1 MLAIALLSHAG
12 DGATAAT
19 LAMVRCHFQVM
30 LTMALPSLASDDAAE
45 AMLAVV

>member
-1 MLAIALLSHAG
+1 VMALSSDAG
-12 DGATAAT
+12 DGTTAAT
-19 LAMVRCHFQVM
+19 LAIVRCHFQVM